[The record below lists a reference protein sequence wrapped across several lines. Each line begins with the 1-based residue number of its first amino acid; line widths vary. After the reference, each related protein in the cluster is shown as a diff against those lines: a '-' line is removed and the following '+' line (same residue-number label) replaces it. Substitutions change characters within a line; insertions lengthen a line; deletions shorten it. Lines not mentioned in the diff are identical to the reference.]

1 VRTVWASPAMLAIAP
16 MQDFLGLGTEAR
28 MNFPGTT
35 SSWWRWRMSAE
46 SLKPALARRIRRLS
60 ETYFRTSTAS

>member
-1 VRTVWASPAMLAIAP
+1 

-35 SSWWRWRMSAE
+35 SGWWRWRMNNE
-46 SLKPALARRIRRLS
+46 SLDPALARRIRRLS
-60 ETYFRTSTAS
+60 EVYFRAEIKQ

>member
-1 VRTVWASPAMLAIAP
+1 TVWASPAMLAIAP

-35 SSWWRWRMSAE
+35 SGWWRWRMNREDLS
-46 SLKPALARRIRRLS
+46 PALARQIQRLS
-60 ETYFRTSTAS
+60 EIYFRTDASD

>member
-1 VRTVWASPAMLAIAP
+1 MLAIAP

-35 SSWWRWRMSAE
+35 SSWWRWRMNDE
-46 SLKPALARRIRRLS
+46 SLKPALAHRIKRLS
-60 ETYFRTSTAS
+60 EVYFRAGSSS